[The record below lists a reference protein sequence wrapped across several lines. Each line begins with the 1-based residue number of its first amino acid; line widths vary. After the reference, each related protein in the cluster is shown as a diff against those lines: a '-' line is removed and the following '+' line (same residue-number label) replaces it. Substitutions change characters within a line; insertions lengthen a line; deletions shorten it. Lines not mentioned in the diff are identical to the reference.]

1 MDVDVLTCTGAH
13 LDPRAAGLVT
23 NLNPPRLPNFPRMA
37 HEVIAI
43 LFLVVIA
50 HSLLSILID

>member
-1 MDVDVLTCTGAH
+1 MLTCTGAH